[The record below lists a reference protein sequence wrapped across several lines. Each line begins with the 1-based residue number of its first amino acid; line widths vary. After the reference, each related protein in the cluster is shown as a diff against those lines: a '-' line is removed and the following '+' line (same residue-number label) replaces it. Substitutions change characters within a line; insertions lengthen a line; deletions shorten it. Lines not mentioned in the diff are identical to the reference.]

1 MAAESSGSLGAGLA
15 SKQIPAAQ
23 DSGYDEALVSLF
35 GSINAGVEA
44 PQGGA
49 TSDASA
55 PPKLPLSSQISLL
68 SAHIDALESS
78 MLDSVRS
85 DAARSQIEMHIK
97 QARKLDTRMTTAQCC
112 LKNLHEQR
120 PGNYEIDARVT
131 NVFSTARREHL
142 EAQAAHVVARKLLL
156 AVRALENLEDLVQRG
171 CMEAQ
176 TLIGAL
182 DAANA
187 TAAHFGIDFDGHRQ
201 MFEEDVRAQ
210 KSDVSSSENL
220 TWGFRGNAAPSLSL
234 RELTGRLEQAR
245 ESIKDQIDEVWRK
258 SVHVDCSDGA
268 KRVTI
273 AIDVANAQGKTVPL
287 AVLCKLLESRSEL
300 EPRLV
305 RLSALLLEKVVGP
318 MLEPVRGSTSTF
330 HGTLNQ
336 HGYLSSGIPDE
347 EENGHEEE
355 DALYHASRL
364 VRWAD
369 NVQSRFI
376 KLIAD
381 DVRSTARSLLVSE
394 DNRGGGW
401 EASQVEIEAEVDLP
415 LATALEQQRPA
426 QREFEGE
433 EAEIEG
439 MIDTD
444 STWKWEDRGER
455 PIASSPASESPWTP
469 SPTTHASTQPSS
481 LKKGKGKLGGVR
493 VVKPQDQLGS
503 GPLPHEEE
511 AADDAMWGFDDEAMP
526 STTNVQGSPALQPS
540 TGLKLTTAMP
550 APNDDDVAWFAEE
563 DEEPAPLEASPSI
576 PVAYTDNIAASTPDA
591 SAAAHIT
598 ARPSSSKGDWRD
610 EEDEYGEEDV
620 DEDAWGL
627 SAEEKQERAA
637 KRASRIVSI
646 PPPPVAAVEVSFVDK
661 SSALSEVQPE
671 QQGGST
677 VDHSDSEEE
686 PRVVAA
692 EYWKNDDRTTKEP
705 ATVQK
710 AFQDQTMASVEEV
723 QNLHN
728 PRPEPKTH
736 DDLLSL
742 PREGDIVDR
751 TRSTPTFAS
760 AMPIGTSLGS
770 HAPIADVATLAEDFD
785 EEDEFDAWGLSLEE
799 QAALQAKRA
808 SMIGKF
814 AGLSNEDVAIDNAS
828 SEKFVAATSAA
839 SGARS
844 NPKEQILQHMEDIS
858 AGTPSATLVPAP
870 ELSQDSPTAAA
881 LNVGPNDDQTPD
893 KNQQQQY
900 QERLEAVSKTSVR
913 PEAASTTASTT
924 AISSSSPETN
934 DQEGTPSDPSGGVD
948 TQSIPTSL
956 TATFNGGND
965 GDGVG
970 KDPLL
975 KEDCSTDLVTP
986 ALTLTNAPQQKD
998 DRGDSDSP
1006 HVAPGEEWSWK
1017 DDEDD
1022 RVAASTSLLPLSNAP
1037 APLVPRSRSGDG
1049 PISIAAASTKAA
1061 RESTRSPLGKS
1072 KSPRGNGEMTASPKL
1087 REATLRSTSLSSS
1100 SPPPTVSKGA
1110 RKDDNLPSSGR
1121 PSSVDAPK
1129 KPFSATSP
1137 RPATPQQPH
1146 IKTELCT
1153 ISRRSLD
1160 LIRLCNR
1167 LLEDFLQLSSEEP
1180 DLDATPL
1187 ILPLTDIIDL
1197 HRALMPVSHADTLTN
1212 VPSLA
1217 MQFANDCLYIA
1228 KELAKIRQRLGLQ
1241 SNRFQKLVDLERQ
1254 EKLTMLVGRRSFDA
1268 QMLIQEKA
1276 LKDCLLDAQGFT
1288 RTHEKDRFAACQRCI
1303 KQVLFTL
1310 QQLSK
1315 AWKGILAPSTYLAA
1329 MGNLVD
1335 GLLSQVLHA
1344 IIGLDDISEEESEK
1358 LAELVR
1364 SLGAVEGLF
1373 KEEEGSQGAQT
1384 VVAIFVPSWFK
1395 ASYLGEILTGS
1406 LIDIEFLYFEADALV
1421 DYGKGEIVKLIKSL
1435 FADTPKR
1442 KRLIDK
1448 IETSH

>member
-1 MAAESSGSLGAGLA
+1 MFR
-15 SKQIPAAQ
+15 Q
-23 DSGYDEALVSLF
+23 
-35 GSINAGVEA
+35 
-44 PQGGA
+44 
-49 TSDASA
+49 
-55 PPKLPLSSQISLL
+55 
-68 SAHIDALESS
+68 
-78 MLDSVRS
+78 
-85 DAARSQIEMHIK
+85 
-97 QARKLDTRMTTAQCC
+97 
-112 LKNLHEQR
+112 
-120 PGNYEIDARVT
+120 IDARVT
-131 NVFSTARREHL
+131 NVFTTARREHL
-142 EAQAAHVVARKLLL
+142 EAQAAYVVARKLLL

-176 TLIGAL
+176 TLISAL

-187 TAAHFGIDFDGHRQ
+187 TAAHFGIDFVGHRQ
-201 MFEEDVRAQ
+201 MFEEDVTAQ

-220 TWGFRGNAAPSLSL
+220 TWGFRGNAAPSLAL

-258 SVHVDCSDGA
+258 SVHVDCSNGA

-318 MLEPVRGSTSTF
+318 MLEPVRGSTSTWVLRQNESEWTASLTGHRDHLSLPHEAVESTFRSLEALVSHLATSLFRHDGGSRSQRAFSQAFLPAAVTKCIDYLESRLPSRLSFPLQQHTYPVLHKLALAARSF
-330 HGTLNQ
+330 HGILNQ

-347 EENGHEEE
+347 EENGHDEE

-439 MIDTD
+439 MVDTD
-444 STWKWEDRGER
+444 STWRWEDRGER

-540 TGLKLTTAMP
+540 TGSKLTTAMP

-576 PVAYTDNIAASTPDA
+576 PVANTDNIAASTPDA

-610 EEDEYGEEDV
+610 EEDEYREEDV

-677 VDHSDSEEE
+677 ADHSDSEEE

-692 EYWKNDDRTTKEP
+692 EYWKNHDRTTKEP

-742 PREGDIVDR
+742 PREGDIVNR
-751 TRSTPTFAS
+751 TQSTPTFAS

-828 SEKFVAATSAA
+828 SSEKFVAATSAA

-858 AGTPSATLVPAP
+858 AGTPSATLVPGT
-870 ELSQDSPTAAA
+870 ELSQESPTAAV
-881 LNVGPNDDQTPD
+881 LNVGPNDDQAPD

-900 QERLEAVSKTSVR
+900 QERLEAFSKTSVR
-913 PEAASTTASTT
+913 PEAAFTTASTT

-934 DQEGTPSDPSGGVD
+934 DQEGTPSDPSGDVD
-948 TQSIPTSL
+948 SQSIPASL
-956 TATFNGGND
+956 PATFNGGND

-986 ALTLTNAPQQKD
+986 ALTLTNAPQQKNDRD
-998 DRGDSDSP
+998 DNDSP

-1037 APLVPRSRSGDG
+1037 APSIPRSKSGDG

-1187 ILPLTDIIDL
+1187 ILPLIDIIDL

-1212 VPSLA
+1212 IPSLA

-1228 KELAKIRQRLGLQ
+1228 KELAKIRQRLELQ

-1268 QMLIQEKA
+1268 QMVSS
-1276 LKDCLLDAQGFT
+1276 
-1288 RTHEKDRFAACQRCI
+1288 H
-1303 KQVLFTL
+1303 
-1310 QQLSK
+1310 
-1315 AWKGILAPSTYLAA
+1315 P
-1329 MGNLVD
+1329 
-1335 GLLSQVLHA
+1335 
-1344 IIGLDDISEEESEK
+1344 
-1358 LAELVR
+1358 
-1364 SLGAVEGLF
+1364 F
-1373 KEEEGSQGAQT
+1373 K
-1384 VVAIFVPSWFK
+1384 
-1395 ASYLGEILTGS
+1395 
-1406 LIDIEFLYFEADALV
+1406 
-1421 DYGKGEIVKLIKSL
+1421 
-1435 FADTPKR
+1435 
-1442 KRLIDK
+1442 
-1448 IETSH
+1448 